1 MTTRR
6 TLVTS
11 VAVGLGL
18 CVAASTWRVSGAVTR
33 LDRAPSETTVLV
45 ELFTS
50 EGCSSCPPADALLS
64 EIIDRSPIAGVHVI
78 GLSEHVDYWN
88 QLGWRD
94 PFSDALFTARQQKYA
109 AHATGAAVDNV
120 YTPQIVVDGET
131 ALVGS
136 DASAARAAIAAAARR
151 RKAPVRLQWTSGA
164 PLTLDVVIEGSPA
177 DAGSRLLV
185 AVAEDDVRVSVPRGE
200 NAGHTLAH
208 SGVTRQLREI
218 GRLDKSGAAHVA
230 TALSLQPSWRRDHLR
245 AVVMVAAETTGRI
258 AGVAE
263 LPLTAGTAA
272 R

>member
-1 MTTRR
+1 M
-6 TLVTS
+6 
-11 VAVGLGL
+11 
-18 CVAASTWRVSGAVTR
+18 
-33 LDRAPSETTVLV
+33 

-50 EGCSSCPPADALLS
+50 EGCSSCPPADVLLS
-64 EIIDRSPIAGVHVI
+64 EFIDRSPIAGVHVI

-120 YTPQIVVDGET
+120 YTPQMVIDGAT

-136 DASAARAAIAAAARR
+136 DASAARAAIAAAASR
-151 RKAPVRLQWTSGA
+151 RKAPVRLQWSSGA

-177 DAGSRLLV
+177 DAGSRLVV
-185 AVAEDDVRVSVPRGE
+185 AIAEDDVRVSVPRGE

-218 GRLDKSGAAHVA
+218 GRLDKNGAAHLT
-230 TALSLQPSWRRDHLR
+230 TALSLQAAWRRDRLR
-245 AVVMVAAETTGRI
+245 AVVMVAAEQNRPHR
-258 AGVAE
+258 GVGE
-263 LPLTAGTAA
+263 LPLTAGA
-272 R
+272 RALRNCRPRQRFAD